1 MVMAAAVVAH
11 RILMLVGSYQ
21 ITCPPPTRTHAR
33 TRAHTHTDRLLFE
46 TLSQRTLFE
55 KLRHITCVF
64 TTYYEYY
71 ATNLPLAIT
80 KTSN

>member
-1 MVMAAAVVAH
+1 MHAH
-11 RILMLVGSYQ
+11 RLI
-21 ITCPPPTRTHAR
+21 
-33 TRAHTHTDRLLFE
+33 FE
-46 TLSQRTLFE
+46 TLSQRMLFE

-71 ATNLPLAIT
+71 ATNLPFTIT

>member
-1 MVMAAAVVAH
+1 MA
-11 RILMLVGSYQ
+11 SY
-21 ITCPPPTRTHAR
+21 T
-33 TRAHTHTDRLLFE
+33 HTHTHTHTETDTSMHAHRLLFE
-46 TLSQRTLFE
+46 KLSQRTLFE

-71 ATNLPLAIT
+71 ATNLPFTIT